1 MENCCRFVLTITLT
15 VFEVIFAELF
25 SENRARERKRKTNR
39 PCHGCRSHLD
49 ESMGNRVR
57 NYSVCM
63 SLTSNNFRDTA
74 VLKKL

>member
-1 MENCCRFVLTITLT
+1 MENCCRFVLTIRLT

-39 PCHGCRSHLD
+39 PCHGCGSHLD
-49 ESMGNRVR
+49 EYTGNRVR

-63 SLTSNNFRDTA
+63 
-74 VLKKL
+74 VI